1 MQSNKQELE
10 KEFLK
15 ENNKLGASGL
25 IFALSFILTFFNL
38 VFLLIATISF
48 ITSIK
53 FFKRTENIKK
63 VLIENGI
70 DPNLLIKKKD
80 KDNLKEDKESFKK
93 IIDKNNRKLDLEK
106 NIEIIK
112 AVEEEHKE
120 ENKYENDTL
129 NERLI
134 KDSYLYL
141 KAFNDLPVYNF
152 KKELDEKFINRM
164 KRTKEV
170 EYEKFIK
177 PLGTTNRPMNFIVFD
192 LETTGLNP
200 LTNEIIEIGAIK
212 FEVNEPVE
220 IFHTFIKPKNKI
232 PSKITSINGITNE
245 KVENSPSIEE
255 IIPKFLDFI
264 GEDVLIAHNS
274 DFDMKFILNQ
284 LYKLGYKKTKN
295 KVIDTL
301 KLARQKVR
309 KYDFEIDRD
318 RKLKS
323 YKLESFKYALDLWE
337 LDSHNSIDDCKVCA
351 YLYLKIKNEYENIL
365 YI

>member
-15 ENNKLGASGL
+15 ENNKLGVVGL
-25 IFALSFILTFFNL
+25 IFALSFILTFFNI
-38 VFLLIATISF
+38 VFLLIAIISF
-48 ITSIK
+48 IISIK
-53 FFKRTENIKK
+53 FLKRIENIKK
-63 VLIENGI
+63 DLIENGI
-70 DPNLLIKKKD
+70 DPNLLLKKKD
-80 KDNLKEDKESFKK
+80 KNNLKEDKKYFKE
-93 IIDKNNRKLDLEK
+93 IPNENNYEKKLDE
-106 NIEIIK
+106 NIEDIK
-112 AVEEEHKE
+112 IHEEENIYE
-120 ENKYENDTL
+120 DDILNKK
-129 NERLI
+129 LI
-134 KDSYLYL
+134 EDSDLYL
-141 KAFNDLPVYNF
+141 KAFNDLPVYNL
-152 KKELDEKFINRM
+152 KKELDEKFINKI

-177 PLGTTNRPMNFIVFD
+177 PSGTTNRPMNFIVFD

-200 LTNEIIEIGAIK
+200 VTNEIIEIGAIK

-220 IFHTFIKPKNKI
+220 IFHTFVKPKNKI
-232 PSKITSINGITNE
+232 SGKITSINGITNE

-274 DFDMKFILNQ
+274 DFDMGFILNQ

-301 KLARQKVR
+301 KLARQKV
-309 KYDFEIDRD
+309 KEYDFETDRD

-351 YLYLKIKNEYENIL
+351 YLYLKIKNEYGNIL